1 MKNYA
6 QEIKIF
12 KALSHPV
19 RIAILEILREGEQC
33 VCHLEAAL
41 ELRQAYIS
49 QQLMALRK
57 AGILESR
64 RDGWN
69 IFYRAVSPEIYTV
82 LDAVYQMTGLSPAE
96 RIHVPAACTC
106 PRCTA
111 EKEKALTLPDE
122 IQP

>member
-111 EKEKALTLPDE
+111 EKEKVLTLPDE